1 MKKLMITA
9 LLLGASMTTT
19 MNAQTTNEK
28 MTAMP
33 PVENLQLTQEWDKVF
48 PKSDKVDHK
57 KVTFINRYGIT
68 LAADMYTPKN
78 ATGKLAAIAVSG
90 PFGAVKEQSSGLYVQ
105 TLAERGFLTIAFD
118 PSFTGESGGQP
129 RNVASPDINTED
141 FSAAVDFLSV
151 QPNVDSNRIGILGIC
166 GWGGI
171 ALNDAAMDTRVKATV
186 TSTMYDMTRVLV
198 NGYNDMNDNPQARHQ
213 MLTQLNAQRTKD
225 YHQGYYD
232 CAGANLLPAELTDS
246 TPKFIRDYTMY
257 YETKRGFHSRSVN
270 SVGGWNQTSAL
281 SFINLPFLK
290 RSNEIQSAVLIIHG
304 DQAHSYYFSK
314 DAYADMMQ
322 DGNSVAA
329 KAGNKEF
336 LTIKGASHTD
346 LYDQVNII
354 PFDKIAQ
361 FYTTYLK

>member
-1 MKKLMITA
+1 MKKLVIMT
-9 LLLGASMTTT
+9 LLLGASMT

-68 LAADMYTPKN
+68 LAVDMYTPKN

-90 PFGAVKEQSSGLYVQ
+90 PFGAVKEQSSGIYAQ
-105 TLAERGFLTIAFD
+105 TLAERGFH
-118 PSFTGESGGQP
+118 P
-129 RNVASPDINTED
+129 
-141 FSAAVDFLSV
+141 
-151 QPNVDSNRIGILGIC
+151 
-166 GWGGI
+166 
-171 ALNDAAMDTRVKATV
+171 
-186 TSTMYDMTRVLV
+186 
-198 NGYNDMNDNPQARHQ
+198 
-213 MLTQLNAQRTKD
+213 
-225 YHQGYYD
+225 
-232 CAGANLLPAELTDS
+232 
-246 TPKFIRDYTMY
+246 
-257 YETKRGFHSRSVN
+257 RSVN
-270 SVGGWNQTSAL
+270 SVDGWNQTSAL

-314 DAYADMMQ
+314 DAYANMMQ